1 MADRRQWVKLWATWY
16 TTASHLGV
24 GAMALHVGAV
34 LMTCVQWAPG
44 EDEDTAWAE
53 LETGMPLSIEA
64 IAHRAQANPRDVAKA
79 IEALRSRGTLVRR
92 DDGAWGFPR
101 FGRWQETPDASRKRK
116 ATESLREDT
125 SRRTYVYFARDARGL
140 CKIGFSS
147 NPWARVRDLRQTG
160 AVGAVELL
168 AKIVGDMADE
178 KAHHAR
184 FAELRETGEW
194 FRYVDPL
201 RSYVE
206 SLRST
211 TVVDDGSSTK
221 EAEAE
226 AEAEQAPPT
235 PASGGR
241 PTSRRGASPRPT
253 PQADPRID
261 AVLERVD
268 QHRERLGLTALAPS
282 ARTPATIAARL
293 KSGATLDELLAVV
306 DAFGRLADREPD
318 KRTVLCATTP
328 FTGPSGSRP
337 GGWAWGLRLLDEE
350 RGRPTGRGGA
360 PARIGPA
367 LRSVDDVLADRDRE
381 VPA

>member
-34 LMTCVQWAPG
+34 LMTCVQWTPG
-44 EDEDTAWAE
+44 DDEAWAE
-53 LETGMPLSIEA
+53 LDTGAPLPVDA
-64 IAHRAQANPRDVAKA
+64 IAMRCQATAREVAKA
-79 IEALRSRGTLVRR
+79 LADLQLRGTVAQRA
-92 DDGAWGFPR
+92 DGAWGFRR
-101 FGRWQETPDASRKRK
+101 FGRWQETPDAARKRRGK
-116 ATESLREDT
+116 SADDPTMRAGKSAGFPREEE
-125 SRRTYVYFARDARGL
+125 
-140 CKIGFSS
+140 
-147 NPWARVRDLRQTG
+147 
-160 AVGAVELL
+160 VE
-168 AKIVGDMADE
+168 E
-178 KAHHAR
+178 
-184 FAELRETGEW
+184 
-194 FRYVDPL
+194 
-201 RSYVE
+201 
-206 SLRST
+206 
-211 TVVDDGSSTK
+211 
-221 EAEAE
+221 EAEAD
-226 AEAEQAPPT
+226 QTPPT

-350 RGRPTGRGGA
+350 RGRPTGRGGD

-367 LRSVDDVLADRDRE
+367 LRSVDEVIADRDRE
-381 VPA
+381 VPR